1 MYHPHS
7 IKVAS
12 WWWAALKCITAW
24 QRLRCAW
31 VSRCAWIV
39 ATDHGWSVAK
49 LSRALPCLKHDKC
62 GCTGVCMCVSK
73 HCTDSEVCQAKHA
86 ECHQISVLLLP
97 RVHGE
102 IRESSDLNMTHLN
115 MNRCTRTY
123 FWPTS
128 YPTQQKKKD
137 LLLGHLQL
145 SVSISIIFPSHNI
158 VLYIQLQLLLCVCEF
173 VCDMFMSGFLIS
185 VISEHFRWEL

>member
-1 MYHPHS
+1 MCYVRISGLDCLTIDSPRVINVDISCREVLTEADLIWLSHPHKHTHTYMHMHARRQAALIRHVYHPHS

-12 WWWAALKCITAW
+12 WRWAALKCVTAW

-31 VSRCAWIV
+31 MSRCAWIV

-49 LSRALPCLKHDKC
+49 LSSALPCLKHDKC
-62 GCTGVCMCVSK
+62 GYTGVSMCVSK

-97 RVHGE
+97 HVHGE

-123 FWPTS
+123 FWPTC
-128 YPTQQKKKD
+128 YQ
-137 LLLGHLQL
+137 
-145 SVSISIIFPSHNI
+145 N
-158 VLYIQLQLLLCVCEF
+158 
-173 VCDMFMSGFLIS
+173 
-185 VISEHFRWEL
+185 